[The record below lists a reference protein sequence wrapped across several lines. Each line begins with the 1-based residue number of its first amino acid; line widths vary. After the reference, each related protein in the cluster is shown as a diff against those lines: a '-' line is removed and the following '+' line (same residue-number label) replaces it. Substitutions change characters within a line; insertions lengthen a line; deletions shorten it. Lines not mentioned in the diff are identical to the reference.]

1 MLGSVLTR
9 RPIAS
14 FVGLTFTFSWSVW
27 VGVAQLQVAV
37 PVRFAAQILAGFGP
51 AIAAAVM
58 IVASGNSLRSWI
70 RDMAR
75 WRVPKR
81 WYLVALGLPI
91 GIAVFETVAYA
102 VFVGPLNPSALPQ
115 RIGIWVGTFVLA
127 LLLTGGNEELG
138 WRGFMQPRL
147 QRSYSA
153 FTAALLVGVVWTV
166 WHLPMHVF
174 LPELG
179 GGFDMTT
186 LLSRAVTVPLAVIYA
201 WLYNETEG
209 SVILAMLFHAG
220 WNNSQLF
227 VPAPVPEGAAMVDSS
242 VVVPVWGARVV
253 AVLLLLGIIVAV
265 HGTESVAGKD
275 RHTQSEIFQLGE

>member
-1 MLGSVLTR
+1 MLSR
-9 RPIAS
+9 RPVAS
-14 FVGLTFTFSWSVW
+14 FVVLTFAFSWSVW
-27 VGVAQLQVAV
+27 IAVAQVQAAA
-37 PVRFAAQILAGFGP
+37 PIRFGVQIVAGFGP
-51 AIAAAVM
+51 AIAAAA
-58 IVASGNSLRSWI
+58 IVAASEDSVRAWV

-91 GIAVFETVAYA
+91 VIAVFETIAYA
-102 VFVGPLNPSALPQ
+102 VFVGPLDPSVLPR
-115 RIGIWVGTFVLA
+115 RIGIWVGTFPLA
-127 LLLTGGNEELG
+127 LILTGGNEELG

-153 FTAALLVGVVWTV
+153 FTAAMLVGVVWTV

-174 LPELG
+174 LPELA

-186 LLSRAVTVPLAVIYA
+186 LLSRAVTVPLAVVYA

-227 VPAPVPEGAAMVDSS
+227 VPSPVPEGAAAVDSG

-253 AVLLLLGIIVAV
+253 VVLLFVAIILVV
-265 HGTESVAGKD
+265 HGPDSVAGKD
-275 RHTQSEIFQLGE
+275 RHLQRWSVQSGG